1 MVDRII
7 QFRIEYSG
15 RKANRFI
22 NIPIMKGI
30 LPLSKMVPFNVTG
43 NKITIDIRERI
54 G

>member
-1 MVDRII
+1 MVDGII

-43 NKITIDIRERI
+43 DGITIDTRERN